1 MSTMHMTYMGSC
13 LFRGT
18 QFLCSSM
25 STVLDQK
32 VSFYDHVLGLEDSMA
47 ATVTGAGANAVGGW
61 SNAKKGL
68 GIGSGGGS
76 TGAQN
81 IQKRIYR
88 YSPAIARASFSGPVP
103 ANGFDSL
110 LAAAVNGTNVDANM
124 TFWSQQA
131 LNATVKKAKVS
142 TLSISIKAGEV
153 AQFSAELV
161 GAEYGTSSSA
171 NSSAADCQKLCTWD
185 VCTVTATGITS
196 DISSFDITISNP
208 TIPIYT
214 AKWTTDSYT
223 NGMMPQ
229 KIRLGIQ
236 EVTGTLGIYGPTSS
250 PANRA
255 GTIDFKLN
263 GGGKKLHVIFNTPT
277 DTGSGGPYIRSLSFV
292 GANDQSI
299 WA

>member
-1 MSTMHMTYMGSC
+1 
-13 LFRGT
+13 
-18 QFLCSSM
+18 M

-32 VSFYDHVLGLEDSMA
+32 VSFYDHVLGLEDSITA
-47 ATVTGAGANAVGGW
+47 ASG
-61 SNAKKGL
+61 SNSYAKKGL
-68 GIGSGGGS
+68 NTNSGGTGIGGPIGGMGGS
-76 TGAQN
+76 QSGSAGSQN

-110 LAAAVNGTNVDANM
+110 LAAAVNGTDVDANM

-263 GGGKKLHVIFNTPT
+263 GGGKTLHVIFNTPT